1 MRKLMMTAAFTP
13 AAIGAGDVDLT
24 VFQDAAGQGRK
35 GAEII
40 ARMAKGEQ
48 LDERAVYIP
57 FERVTP
63 ANADGGLDR

>member
-24 VFQDAAGQGRK
+24 VLQDAAGQGRR

-48 LDERAVYIP
+48 LDERAV
-57 FERVTP
+57 
-63 ANADGGLDR
+63 